1 MTRTINNLGQ
11 TFAMTK
17 RQLFLNLLIA
27 AAIFSLNGCMMLGPD
42 FQTPESKI
50 PVSWS
55 AENDDIFQK
64 PSEEE
69 SLSWWSEFNDPTLD
83 TLIEIAFHQNLT
95 LQSAA
100 VRIIEA
106 RAQLALVQGNLYPQS
121 QQLNGDIFTIG
132 TPAPATDRYY
142 NAASIGFDVGWEMDF
157 WGKYRRSIES
167 ADANLLSRVADYD
180 DILVSLTAETARTYV
195 SIRTLQ
201 ERIDLAQK
209 NATLQENSLKLVKLQ
224 FEAGVVTE
232 LDVLQAQ
239 TLLAST
245 RSTIPNLQAALSS
258 TKNGLALLLG
268 LLPEDIGSLL
278 GPDQT
283 IPEISNQIA
292 VDLPADLL
300 RRRPDVRRSEMQ
312 AAAQSAQIG
321 IARSELFPSFTLFG
335 SIGWSANDIGENSL
349 GDIFDSNSFSYTF
362 GPAFRWNLFN
372 YGRLKNQVRIQDA
385 RFQQTILSYQ
395 NTVLNAAREVEDAM
409 ETLAQTH
416 LETEYIGQAVASSQ
430 RSTELSMLQYKEG
443 LVDYNRVLDS
453 IRSLTQKQDQY
464 AQNRGDIAISTIAL
478 YKAFGGGWQIN
489 HEKDDLIPEDMM
501 LEMEERTDWGT
512 LLSQEE

>member
-1 MTRTINNLGQ
+1 
-11 TFAMTK
+11 MTK
-17 RQLFLNLLIA
+17 KHLFLNLLIA
-27 AAIFSLNGCMMLGPD
+27 AGIFSLNGCMMLGPD

-55 AENDDIFQK
+55 VEDDDIFQK

-69 SLSWWSEFNDPTLD
+69 SLTWWSEFNDPTLD
-83 TLIEIAFHQNLT
+83 NLIKITFHQNLT

-132 TPAPATDRYY
+132 TPGPAADRYY
-142 NAASIGFDVGWEMDF
+142 NTASVGFDVGWEMDF

-167 ADANLLSRVADYD
+167 ADANLLSTIADYD
-180 DILVSLTAETARTYV
+180 DLLVSLTAETARTYV
-195 SIRTLQ
+195 NIRTLQ

-209 NATLQENSLKLVKLQ
+209 NVTLQENSLKLVQLQ

-232 LDVLQAQ
+232 LDLLQAQ

-245 RSTIPNLQAALSS
+245 RSTIPNLQAALSNA
-258 TKNGLALLLG
+258 KNGLALLLG
-268 LLPEDIGSLL
+268 LLPEEIGSLL
-278 GPDQT
+278 GPKQA
-283 IPEISNQIA
+283 IPKTSNQIA
-292 VDLPADLL
+292 VELPADLL

-335 SIGWSANDIGENSL
+335 SIGWGATDIGENSL

-385 RFQQTILSYQ
+385 RYQQTILNYQ

-409 ETLAQTH
+409 ETLAQTR
-416 LETEYIGQAVASSQ
+416 LEAEYLHQAVTTSQ
-430 RSTELSMLQYKEG
+430 RSTKLSTLQYKEG
-443 LVDYNRVLDS
+443 LIDYQRVLDS

-489 HEKDDLIPEDMM
+489 HEKENLIPEDMQV
-501 LEMEERTDWGT
+501 EMEERTDWGS
-512 LLSQEE
+512 LLSQEEHNND